1 MGVSPDG
8 MSIRYAIYA
17 GLFLVALIQ
26 IVALLVA
33 WPRQRITAL
42 RPIAA
47 AIAVAIG
54 FVTNFFDTLGIGSFA
69 TTTSLYKF
77 LRFVP
82 DEKIPGTLNVGHTL
96 PTIVEAAI
104 FIVIVAVEPPTLI
117 LLIAASVVGAWLGA
131 GFVARLPR
139 RYMQIGMGS
148 ALAVAAVLFI
158 MMNLKGSQFGLTGN
172 ALGLAGGRLWIG
184 IAVSLCLG
192 ALMTIGIGLY
202 APCMIMVSLL
212 GMNPIAAFPI
222 MMGSCAFLMPV
233 ASLRFIR
240 FNAFSMLA
248 ALGLTL
254 GGIPGVWIAAH
265 MVYRL
270 PITAVRWLVVIVVLY
285 AAVTMLRSAA
295 REAASPDSR
304 KRAIAAPESLG

>member
-1 MGVSPDG
+1 MTERAVLYIGLIVV
-8 MSIRYAIYA
+8 AIVMI
-17 GLFLVALIQ
+17 VALIR
-26 IVALLVA
+26 AL
-33 WPRQRITAL
+33 PRQRVAL
-42 RPIAA
+42 PAPLSA
-47 AIAVAIG
+47 AISIAIG

-82 DEKIPGTLNVGHTL
+82 DERIPGTLNVGHTL

-104 FIVIVAVEPPTLI
+104 FIVIVAVEPPTLL
-117 LLIAASVVGAWLGA
+117 LLILASIVGAWLGA

-139 RYMQIGMGS
+139 RYVQIGMGT
-148 ALAVAAVLFI
+148 ALVAAAVLFVLG
-158 MMNLKGSQFGLTGN
+158 NLRGSHFGLSGT
-172 ALGLAGGRLWIG
+172 ALGLEGARLGIG
-184 IAVSLCLG
+184 IFISFCLG

-233 ASLRFIR
+233 ASLRFIK
-240 FNAFSMLA
+240 FNAFSMRA

-254 GGIPGVWIAAH
+254 GGVPGVLIAAYL
-265 MVYRL
+265 VKSL
-270 PITAVRWLVVIVVLY
+270 PLVWVRWLVVIVVLY
-285 AAVTMLRSAA
+285 AAITMLRSAA
-295 REAASPDSR
+295 HEATQ
-304 KRAIAAPESLG
+304 AAATQEPAAESLG

>member
-17 GLFLVALIQ
+17 GLFLVALVQ
-26 IVALLVA
+26 IVALLLA

-42 RPIAA
+42 RPIAG

-82 DEKIPGTLNVGHTL
+82 DERIPGTLNVGHTL

-139 RYMQIGMGS
+139 RSVQIGMGT
-148 ALAVAAVLFI
+148 ALTVAAVLFI
-158 MMNLKGSQFGLTGN
+158 MMNLKGKSIRPNRKCARARPGS
-172 ALGLAGGRLWIG
+172 RLWIG
-184 IAVSLCLG
+184 DRRK
-192 ALMTIGIGLY
+192 
-202 APCMIMVSLL
+202 SLL
-212 GMNPIAAFPI
+212 GRADDDRHRLVRAVHDHGEPSRHESNCGVSDHDGI
-222 MMGSCAFLMPV
+222 
-233 ASLRFIR
+233 LRVP
-240 FNAFSMLA
+240 NAGREP
-248 ALGLTL
+248 ALHPLQ
-254 GGIPGVWIAAH
+254 
-265 MVYRL
+265 RL
-270 PITAVRWLVVIVVLY
+270 LDAC
-285 AAVTMLRSAA
+285 
-295 REAASPDSR
+295 
-304 KRAIAAPESLG
+304 RAWT

>member
-1 MGVSPDG
+1 
-8 MSIRYAIYA
+8 MSLRTIIYI
-17 GLFLVALIQ
+17 GLAVVALVQ
-26 IVALLVA
+26 IVALLRA
-33 WPRQRITAL
+33 LPRQRIAV
-42 RPIAA
+42 PSPVNA
-47 AIAVAIG
+47 AIAIGIG

-82 DEKIPGTLNVGHTL
+82 DQRIPGTLNVGHTL
-96 PTIVEAAI
+96 PTILEAAI

-117 LLIAASVVGAWLGA
+117 LLILASVVGAWLGA

-139 RYMQIGMGS
+139 RGVQIGMGT

-158 MMNLKGSQFGLTGN
+158 MMNLKGNQFGLTGT
-172 ALGLAGGRLWIG
+172 ALGLSGVRLWIG

-240 FNAFSMLA
+240 FNAFAMLA

-265 MVYRL
+265 MVYHL
-270 PITAVRWLVVIVVLY
+270 PIAAVRWLVVVVVIY
-285 AAVTMLRSAA
+285 ASVVMLRSAA
-295 REAASPDSR
+295 TERSEKIAGDYAAT
-304 KRAIAAPESLG
+304 

>member
-1 MGVSPDG
+1 
-8 MSIRYAIYA
+8 MSLRTIIYI
-17 GLFLVALIQ
+17 GLAVVALVQ
-26 IVALLVA
+26 IVALLRA
-33 WPRQRITAL
+33 FPRQRIAMP
-42 RPIAA
+42 RPVNA
-47 AIAVAIG
+47 AIAVGIG
-54 FVTNFFDTLGIGSFA
+54 FITNFFDTLGIGSFA

-82 DEKIPGTLNVGHTL
+82 DQRIPGTLNVGHTL
-96 PTIVEAAI
+96 PTILEAAI

-117 LLIAASVVGAWLGA
+117 LLILASVVGAWLGA

-139 RYMQIGMGS
+139 RGVQIGMGT

-158 MMNLKGSQFGLTGN
+158 MMNLKGSQFGLTGT
-172 ALGLAGGRLWIG
+172 ALGLSGVRLWIG
-184 IAVSLCLG
+184 IVVSLCLG

-240 FNAFSMLA
+240 FNAFALMA

-265 MVYRL
+265 MVYHL
-270 PITAVRWLVVIVVLY
+270 PIAAVRWLVVIVVIY
-285 AAVTMLRSAA
+285 AAVVMLRSAA
-295 REAASPDSR
+295 VERSEKVAGDYAAT
-304 KRAIAAPESLG
+304 